1 MELFSRKRV
10 KRRGILLDGPFDGS
24 NHCCGCEA
32 DCCRGFSAVELNATE
47 FSTLEKIGA
56 KRLEFHLN
64 GRFFLL
70 IENGCEFLEGNRCGI
85 YDERP
90 AICRKF
96 SCSTN

>member
-1 MELFSRKRV
+1 MELFRRKRI
-10 KRRGILLDGPFDGS
+10 KRQGILLDEPFDGS

-32 DCCRGFSAVELNATE
+32 DCCRGFPSVELDAAE
-47 FSTLEKIGA
+47 FSRLEKLGA
-56 KRLEFHLN
+56 KRLEFYLD
-64 GRFFLL
+64 GRFLL
-70 IENGCEFLEGNRCGI
+70 MIENGCEFLEGNRCGI